1 MKTEKSSVRN
11 ADLNEGNDLILR
23 TLETDGMLFQQSMCL
38 QKKQPDNT
46 LLVK

>member
-1 MKTEKSSVRN
+1 MKAEKSSVRN

-23 TLETDGMLFQQSMCL
+23 TLNGMLFQQSMCL

>member
-1 MKTEKSSVRN
+1 MNAEKSSVRT
-11 ADLNEGNDLILR
+11 AALNEGNDLILR
-23 TLETDGMLFQQSMCL
+23 TLDGILFQQLMCL